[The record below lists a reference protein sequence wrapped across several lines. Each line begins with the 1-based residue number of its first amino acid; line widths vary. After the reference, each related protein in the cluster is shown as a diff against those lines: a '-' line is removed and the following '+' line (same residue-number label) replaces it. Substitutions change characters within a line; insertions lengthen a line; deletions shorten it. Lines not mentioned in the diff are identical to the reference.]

1 MPIDLRREQEATLQR
16 PAFDYTPL
24 ARAFTASMDLVAG
37 AETSLAKAKLLEVLA
52 DVPYRAWERLGRASL
67 TLGDDARAKACR
79 DLVRWSQE
87 ARHNENQHLA
97 IVTER
102 MGQLAEPDPWYLRQP
117 MRFGAV
123 AFYAAFVNLLAAV
136 NPRRAY
142 QFNAEFEDHAEHTY
156 ARYAADHPE
165 WDDEA
170 ASGPAVAQYAEK
182 TGAHLATWGDVLRRI
197 ALDERD
203 HRNRSFLAS
212 GMAEEVVHYEGGPD
226 RDGSSPHD

>member
-1 MPIDLRREQEATLQR
+1 MTIDLRREQEATLQR

-24 ARAFTASMDLVAG
+24 ARAFTASMDLAAG

-52 DVPYRAWERLGRASL
+52 DVPYRAWERLGRVSL
-67 TLGDDARAKACR
+67 TLGDAERAEDCR
-79 DLVRWSQE
+79 DLVRWSRE

-97 IVTER
+97 VVTER
-102 MGQLAEPDPWYLRQP
+102 MRQLGEPDPWYLRQP

-123 AFYAAFVNLLAAV
+123 AFYVAFVNILAAI

-156 ARYAADHPE
+156 ARYAAEHPE
-165 WDDEA
+165 WDGEA
-170 ASGPAVAQYAEK
+170 ISGPAVAQYAEE
-182 TGAHLATWGDVLRRI
+182 TGTHLATWGDVLRRI

-212 GMAEEVVHYEGGPD
+212 GMREEFVHYEGGPAQET
-226 RDGSSPHD
+226 SSP

>member
-1 MPIDLRREQEATLQR
+1 MTIEPKREQEATLQR
-16 PAFDYTPL
+16 RPFDYTPL
-24 ARAFTASMDLVAG
+24 ARAFTTTMDLVAG
-37 AETSLAKAKLLEVLA
+37 AETSLAKAKMLEVLA

-67 TLGDDARAKACR
+67 TLGGDAPKRACQ
-79 DLVRWSQE
+79 DLVRWSEE

-97 IVTER
+97 VVAER
-102 MGQLAEPDPWYLRQP
+102 MRQLGEPDPWYLRQP

-123 AFYAAFVNLLAAV
+123 AFYVAFANILAAV

-170 ASGPAVAQYAEK
+170 VSGPEVSRYVEQ
-182 TGAHLATWGDVLRRI
+182 TGAPLDTWGDVLRRI

-212 GMAEEVVHYEGGPD
+212 GMPEEVAHYEGGPA
-226 RDGSSPHD
+226 RDASSPND